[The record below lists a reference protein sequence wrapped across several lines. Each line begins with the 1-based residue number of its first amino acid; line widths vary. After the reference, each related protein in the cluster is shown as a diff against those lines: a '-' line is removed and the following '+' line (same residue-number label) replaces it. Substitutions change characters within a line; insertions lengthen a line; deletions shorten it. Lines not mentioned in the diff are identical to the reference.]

1 MLTCAWWMYG
11 SLFDTPDGKLGVMGP
26 TNDGQFTVRL
36 YQVSSDGLT
45 LTWERDQVIN
55 DTWSTDEHGMA
66 CDGAYF
72 YRMSMLDG
80 CKVYNLATGEI
91 LHGGEDWNL
100 WSAADGGTI
109 HNPTWLTR
117 NHRTGQLIAGEY
129 QADQLLV
136 FTPDDGINFTAPQSM
151 IYDGSGKVFSASS
164 TVPCTFEYTYTGIGI
179 TSYGPSTEAPKNAG
193 NYVVTASSTDSSR
206 EGSSSLPF
214 TIVPKTL
221 TVTSDAKTKLY
232 GAVDPALTYQSS
244 GLVGED
250 EITGSLNRAP
260 GENAGSYSILQGSI
274 TAGANY
280 AISYTGADLVVEKA
294 PIAPTNFLAAQT
306 TNLTADLSWTPDNS
320 TNSTCTGFKIS
331 HKQSASDTW
340 TENTVSADAS
350 TYSVSS
356 LLPGTVYN
364 FRIAV
369 LNGTDSSSEV
379 TTTLTTW
386 TSHEEWRFTNFG
398 TIANV
403 GNAADNAN
411 PSKDGMQNLM
421 KYALGL
427 SANARSNQATLNT
440 QMNGNGRLTLT
451 FSRARE
457 DLSYTVEGSD
467 DLITWS
473 IIATNPG
480 AAGETV
486 TVTDTAPI
494 HTSKRF
500 IRLKVAR

>member
-1 MLTCAWWMYG
+1 
-11 SLFDTPDGKLGVMGP
+11 
-26 TNDGQFTVRL
+26 
-36 YQVSSDGLT
+36 
-45 LTWERDQVIN
+45 
-55 DTWSTDEHGMA
+55 
-66 CDGAYF
+66 
-72 YRMSMLDG
+72 MLDG
-80 CKVYNLATGEI
+80 CKVYDLATGEI
-91 LHGGEDWNL
+91 VHGGEGWNL

-109 HNPTWLTR
+109 ENPTWLTR

-151 IYDGSGKVFSASS
+151 VYDGSGKVFSASS

-193 NYVVTASSTDSSR
+193 NYVVTARSTDSSL

-306 TNLTADLSWTPDNS
+306 TNLTADLSWTPDS
-320 TNSTCTGFKIS
+320 TQNSTCTGFKIS
-331 HKQSASDTW
+331 HKPSASDTW
-340 TENTVSADAS
+340 TEKTVASNVS
-350 TYSVSS
+350 TYSVSN
-356 LLPGTVYN
+356 LLSGTVYD
-364 FRIAV
+364 FRIAS
-369 LNGTDSSSEV
+369 LNGGDSSSVV
-379 TTTLTTW
+379 TTTISTW
-386 TSHEEWRFTNFG
+386 TSREEWRFTNFG
-398 TIANV
+398 TITGS
-403 GNAADNAN
+403 GNAADNAS
-411 PSKDGMQNLM
+411 PSGDGMPNLV

-427 SANARSNQATLNT
+427 NANARSTSSSMNT
-440 QMNGNGRLTLT
+440 QISANRRLTLT
-451 FSRARE
+451 FMRARTE
-457 DLSYTVEGSD
+457 LTYTVEGSY
-467 DLITWS
+467 DLKSWS
-473 IIATNPG
+473 DLAVNPG
-480 AAGETV
+480 SVGATV
-486 TVTDTAPI
+486 SVTDTAFTTEPR
-494 HTSKRF
+494 RF
-500 IRLKVAR
+500 LRLKVSD

>member
-1 MLTCAWWMYG
+1 
-11 SLFDTPDGKLGVMGP
+11 
-26 TNDGQFTVRL
+26 
-36 YQVSSDGLT
+36 
-45 LTWERDQVIN
+45 
-55 DTWSTDEHGMA
+55 MA

-80 CKVYNLATGEI
+80 CKVYDLATGEI
-91 LHGGEDWNL
+91 VHGGEGWNL
-100 WSAADGGTI
+100 WSAADGETI
-109 HNPTWLTR
+109 ENPTWLTR

-129 QADQLLV
+129 QADRLLV

-164 TVPCTFEYTYTGIGI
+164 IVPCTFEYTYTGIGI

-193 NYVVTASSTDSSR
+193 NYVVTASSTDSSP

-221 TVTSDAKTKLY
+221 TVTSDSKTKLY

-280 AISYTGADLVVEKA
+280 EISYTGADLVVEKA

-306 TNLTADLSWTPDNS
+306 TNLTADLSWTPDSTQNS
-320 TNSTCTGFKIS
+320 ACTGFKIS
-331 HKQSASDTW
+331 HKPSASDTW
-340 TENTVSADAS
+340 TENTVAADTS

-364 FRIAV
+364 FRIAA

-398 TIANV
+398 TIANS
-403 GNAADNAN
+403 GNAADSAS
-411 PSKDGMQNLM
+411 PRGDGMQNLL

-427 SANARSNQATLNT
+427 NATARSNNASLNT
-440 QMNGNGRLTLT
+440 QVNADGRLALT
-451 FSRARE
+451 FMRARGE
-457 DLSYTVEGSD
+457 LTYTVEGSD
-467 DLITWS
+467 DMITWS
-473 IIATNPG
+473 SIAANPG

-486 TVTDTAPI
+486 TVTDTAP
-494 HTSKRF
+494 TSAKKRF